1 MNINL
6 EKIAKALKE
15 YESKNNVVAVRSH
28 ENVNTC
34 TDCYHTGLG
43 GCKGTCRTG
52 CQSTCYHYCSSIHA
66 N

>member
-34 TDCYHTGLG
+34 TDCYSTG
-43 GCKGTCRTG
+43 GCKGNCRSG
-52 CQSTCYHYCSSIHA
+52 CKGDCWHNCYGSHSY
-66 N
+66 